1 MEAADSRRRL
11 EYVDRKRGERKGKEL
26 SKVLSYWDSSL
37 SLSKFFVREKT
48 EKKEQGRKGKGEFLI
63 GVLNMCRR

>member
-11 EYVDRKRGERKGKEL
+11 EDVDRKRGERKGKEL
-26 SKVLSYWDSSL
+26 AKVLSYWDSSL

-48 EKKEQGRKGKGEFLI
+48 EKKEQGRNGKGEFLI
-63 GVLNMCRR
+63 AELNRCRK